1 MMENPEEIWNLLHDG
16 SIVGVRGVVPG
27 DVTVRVEIDYLT
39 RIMSP
44 PCEAIDITLLGCHG
58 FEYLNWSDDR
68 RTTDLQVLAQS
79 EPEILSASRTSTGVR
94 VICTEGQFD
103 IQYADVRLT
112 RPDGTPG
119 SVEEIDAAATAYWN
133 AFGSRHG
140 G

>member
-1 MMENPEEIWNLLHDG
+1 MEDPEEIWNLLHDG
-16 SIVGVRGVVPG
+16 SIVDIRGVVPG

-44 PCEAIDITLLGCHG
+44 SCEAIDIALLGCHG
-58 FEYLNWSDDR
+58 FEYVNWSDDH

-79 EPEILSASRTSTGVR
+79 EPEILSASSTSTGVR
-94 VICTEGQFD
+94 VTCTTGQFD

-112 RPDGTPG
+112 RQDGMPS

-133 AFGSRHG
+133 AWRSRHG